1 MWYVI
6 WFMGKSRVL
15 TIDKTEEII
24 RRLKNEDKLAV
35 DELFSHYYAR
45 LYHFSKS
52 ILKVETGI
60 DDILQDVFVK
70 IWLNRQKIGNA
81 ETFNAYV
88 FTITKNEV
96 LNLIRSN
103 LRDNTFRDELFMQ
116 AVAQEYQTQ
125 NPLEFDEIKTAIDK
139 IVASLPEKRQQV
151 FILSRTDGLSNKEIA
166 QKLNIAEKT
175 VEDHITHSI
184 RHLKSSLKE
193 MGIIS
198 LLYFY
203 LFL

>member
-1 MWYVI
+1 MEK
-6 WFMGKSRVL
+6 GRVL

-24 RRLKNEDKLAV
+24 RRLKNEDKSAV

-52 ILKVETGI
+52 ILKVENGI
-60 DDILQDVFVK
+60 EDILQDVFIK

-81 ETFNAYV
+81 ATFNAYV

-116 AVAQEYQTQ
+116 AVAQEYHTQ
-125 NPLEFDEIKTAIDK
+125 NPIEFDEIKTAIDK
-139 IVASLPEKRQQV
+139 IVASLPDKRQQV
-151 FILSRTDGLSNKEIA
+151 FILSRTDGLSNKEIS
-166 QKLNIAEKT
+166 QQLNIAEKT

-184 RHLKSSLKE
+184 RHLKNSLKE
-193 MGIIS
+193 MGIVS

>member
-1 MWYVI
+1 
-6 WFMGKSRVL
+6 MGKSRVL

>member
-1 MWYVI
+1 M
-6 WFMGKSRVL
+6 L
-15 TIDKTEEII
+15 TIEKTVEII
-24 RRLKNEDKLAV
+24 RRLKNEDKSAV
-35 DELFSHYYAR
+35 DELFSHYYPR

-52 ILKVETGI
+52 ILKVENGI
-60 DDILQDVFVK
+60 DDILQDVFIK
-70 IWLNRQKIGNA
+70 IWLNRQKIDNA

-96 LNLIRSN
+96 LNLIRTN
-103 LRDNTFRDELFMQ
+103 LRDNTFRDELFLQ

-125 NPLEFDEIKTAIDK
+125 NPIEFDEIKTAIDK

-151 FILSRTDGLSNKEIA
+151 FILSRTDGLSNKEISK
-166 QKLNIAEKT
+166 QLNISEKT

-193 MGIIS
+193 MGIVS

-203 LFL
+203 FFL

>member
-1 MWYVI
+1 MEK
-6 WFMGKSRVL
+6 GRVL

-24 RRLKNEDKLAV
+24 RRLKNEDKSAV
-35 DELFSHYYAR
+35 DELFNHYYAR

-52 ILKVETGI
+52 ILKVENGI
-60 DDILQDVFVK
+60 EDILQDVFVK

-103 LRDNTFRDELFMQ
+103 LRDNTFRDELFLQ

-139 IVASLPEKRQQV
+139 IVAGLPEKRQQV
-151 FILSRTDGLSNKEIA
+151 FILSRTDGLSNKEISK
-166 QKLNIAEKT
+166 QLNIAEKT

-184 RHLKSSLKE
+184 RYLRSSLKE
-193 MGIIS
+193 MGIVS